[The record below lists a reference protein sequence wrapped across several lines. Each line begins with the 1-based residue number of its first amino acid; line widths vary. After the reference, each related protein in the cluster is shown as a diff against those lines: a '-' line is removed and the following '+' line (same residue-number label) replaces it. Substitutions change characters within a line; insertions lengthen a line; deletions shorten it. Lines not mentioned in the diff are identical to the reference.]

1 MPPRI
6 LTMALILLAPGLFGL
21 GGRSGA
27 RPVCDTEPGAVPRE
41 VTSSLPCRKKNL
53 RVLAFLGHAEV
64 PAVARFAAED
74 HFREERRPQNVP
86 ITWIGA
92 NFHRHFIHK
101 IEGYVSAG
109 ELDVYELRRS
119 AGNDAIIDD
128 IGGQLETKLHDLWVL
143 LERQAHGQDGP
154 LRTDA
159 RPNVFYVRDVQNVLW
174 AVDVVWGGA
183 GWEIGASPLDDRRL
197 WDAPVNVIAR

>member
-1 MPPRI
+1 
-6 LTMALILLAPGLFGL
+6 MAN
-21 GGRSGA
+21 SG
-27 RPVCDTEPGAVPRE
+27 
-41 VTSSLPCRKKNL
+41 
-53 RVLAFLGHAEV
+53 
-64 PAVARFAAED
+64 
-74 HFREERRPQNVP
+74 ERRRPDAA
-86 ITWIGA
+86 TA
-92 NFHRHFIHK
+92 
-101 IEGYVSAG
+101 IE
-109 ELDVYELRRS
+109 
-119 AGNDAIIDD
+119 
-128 IGGQLETKLHDLWVL
+128 Q